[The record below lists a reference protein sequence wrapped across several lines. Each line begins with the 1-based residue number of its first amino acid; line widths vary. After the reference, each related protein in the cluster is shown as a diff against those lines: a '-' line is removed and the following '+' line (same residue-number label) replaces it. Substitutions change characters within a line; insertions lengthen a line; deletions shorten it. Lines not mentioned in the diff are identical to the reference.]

1 MKLGD
6 LVEKIFKVTGIKW
19 LHNKIVFDWLEY
31 KSCGCDDRKKY
42 LNELTINRNADNKN
56 A

>member
-19 LHNKIVFDWLEY
+19 LHNKIWFDFLGYE
-31 KSCGCDDRKKY
+31 SCGCNDRKKF
-42 LNELTINRNADNKN
+42 LNDLKINRNGNKN
-56 A
+56 D